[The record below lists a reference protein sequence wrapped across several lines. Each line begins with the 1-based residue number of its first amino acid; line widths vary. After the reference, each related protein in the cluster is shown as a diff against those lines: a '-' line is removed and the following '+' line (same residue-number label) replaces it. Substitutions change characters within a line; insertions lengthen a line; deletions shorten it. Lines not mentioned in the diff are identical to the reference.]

1 MVGIHY
7 RAGIRD
13 SMWFLCN
20 SNLGGH
26 PEVTNIGYEEGFK
39 GCISQLKI
47 NGQNIDIIPGDEFL
61 TCDSCDSSVMCDNG
75 GVCQEANLPGIQ
87 RYLHC
92 SRWTIFSDAQLALLS
107 WGICHKNQS
116 L

>member
-1 MVGIHY
+1 MQ
-7 RAGIRD
+7 
-13 SMWFLCN
+13 FLCN

-87 RYLHC
+87 RATFMWDMSQKSTSMLPV
-92 SRWTIFSDAQLALLS
+92 T
-107 WGICHKNQS
+107 
-116 L
+116 